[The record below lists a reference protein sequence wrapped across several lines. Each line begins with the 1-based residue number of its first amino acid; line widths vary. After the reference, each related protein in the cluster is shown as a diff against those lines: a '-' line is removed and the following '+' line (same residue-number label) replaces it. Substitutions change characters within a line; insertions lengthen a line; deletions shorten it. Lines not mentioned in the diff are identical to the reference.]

1 MQKSYMKWDQENMLM
16 SFMKNK
22 NSKKIKKLMD
32 HKNRSKRIV
41 KDLQSIVLKKIKRRN
56 RKC

>member
-1 MQKSYMKWDQENMLM
+1 MLM